1 MIARN
6 FKIRK
11 EFKWLM
17 KYFNVNNIDYIIC
30 SSGHRDLIDY
40 ILKDNGISNYNLLAN
55 EINTRFYKIK
65 TPYNNINL

>member
-17 KYFNVNNIDYIIC
+17 KYFNVNN
-30 SSGHRDLIDY
+30 IDY